1 MKFIIVLM
9 AVGSLVLLGDASWAR
24 REALTNEQKTQMERI
39 DRVLIDVL
47 ALSDQGPVDARP
59 LVEVVAH
66 RMKEFGYAPVT
77 DPAQPHDVDLK
88 IKCEQHKT
96 WEGTTTMG
104 SDADLPDSPSRI
116 WKGPACQLAYVLNG
130 KKMAWRKEVRTEFDD
145 PQAATILAKAGDP
158 TTYTMTKLK
167 ARLEEYDFPALIT
180 AEWGQEERLFR
191 LYDDPQ
197 TPVARK
203 VKLISLFGELFS
215 VKAVPRL
222 LTGMNGPDRAIAK
235 ASALA
240 LGNIGQKDTIP
251 ILIQTM
257 KTGSPELRAASA
269 KALGIVGAL
278 HGDFTIVDPLLETL
292 STDDVAVKTEVAWAL
307 GKLPDKRAYEPLF
320 ALQKSLYRVHEN
332 DADPALVKLKE
343 AVNWSIKQID
353 TWEYVQ

>member
-1 MKFIIVLM
+1 MKWVIALVT
-9 AVGSLVLLGDASWAR
+9 VGALFFPGDASWAR
-24 REALTNEQKTQMERI
+24 RDSLTNEQKSQMERI
-39 DRVLIDVL
+39 DRVSIDVL
-47 ALSDQGPVDARP
+47 ALSDQGPIDARP
-59 LVEVVAH
+59 LAEVVAN
-66 RMKEFGYAPVT
+66 RMKEFGYTPVT

-88 IKCEQHKT
+88 IKCEQRKT

-104 SDADLPDSPSRI
+104 SDADLPDAPSRI
-116 WKGPACQLAYVLNG
+116 WKGPACQLGYVLNG
-130 KKMAWRKEVRTEFDD
+130 KKMAWRKEVRTDFDD
-145 PQAATILAKAGDP
+145 PHAAAVLAKASDP
-158 TTYTMTKLK
+158 TAYTMTKLK
-167 ARLEEYDFPALIT
+167 TRLEEYDFPALIT

-191 LYDDPQ
+191 LYDDPK

-215 VKAVPRL
+215 VQAVPRL
-222 LTGMNGPDRAIAK
+222 LAGLNGPDRSIAK

-251 ILIQTM
+251 ILIKTM
-257 KTGSPELRAASA
+257 KTGAPELRAAAA

-292 STDDVAVKTEVAWAL
+292 TTDDVAVKTEVAWAL
-307 GKLPDKRAYEPLF
+307 GKLPDQRAYEPLF
-320 ALQKSLYRVHEN
+320 TLQKSLYRVHEN

-353 TWEYVQ
+353 TWEHVQ